1 MSCVDSD
8 PQREDGHSTSPI
20 WVSDRPEGEQAAAS
34 AAKPSAPTTTYAPME
49 RTSVRGLLQQPR
61 IRRLRNRALIAL
73 AAGVVV
79 GFLVTDWRLG
89 VTAAIVAAILDTV
102 YRARSN
108 STVPAWRRASVAE
121 RRTEAQLRRLERNGY
136 RTLHAR
142 AIPGSE
148 AQIDHL
154 VVGPTGVYAVDSEK
168 WDKRLPVRVQMGK
181 KLFHGPFDMK
191 PRITEAK
198 WEASQASELITKSF
212 GREISVVPSLAI
224 YGPPVPWKIMTIRG
238 VDVYEG
244 ARARRWITK
253 RERALTDDEI
263 DRIYEIAAQVLPARY
278 GDG

>member
-1 MSCVDSD
+1 M
-8 PQREDGHSTSPI
+8 
-20 WVSDRPEGEQAAAS
+20 SDRPEGDRRATTSTPA
-34 AAKPSAPTTTYAPME
+34 APTSTYAPVE
-49 RTSVRGLLQQPR
+49 RASLRTLLQQPR
-61 IRRLRNRALIAL
+61 FLRLRNRALIAL
-73 AAGVVV
+73 GVGLVV
-79 GFLVTDWRLG
+79 GFLVRDWRVG
-89 VTAAIVAAILDTV
+89 ATAAVIAAILDTV
-102 YRARSN
+102 YRARQA

-121 RRTEAQLRRLERNGY
+121 RRTEAQLRKLERSGY

-191 PRITEAK
+191 PRLTEAS
-198 WEASQASELITKSF
+198 WEASQASELISKAY
-212 GREISVVPSLAI
+212 GREVSVVPSLAI

-244 ARARRWITK
+244 GRARKWITK
-253 RERALTDDEI
+253 RERALTNAEI
-263 DRIYEIAAQVLPARY
+263 DRLYDIAAQVLPARY